1 MTKKSFAEQ
10 KPQSRMTSISDKVTT
25 EQVKKLLA
33 ASQQV
38 VSCKPK
44 SCELRNNDIARQP
57 VMNLSYCKLLTNKLA
72 SCKPVSL

>member
-33 ASQQV
+33 ASQRV

-44 SCELRNNDIARQP
+44 SCELRNNDNARQP
-57 VMNLSYCKLLTNKLA
+57 VMNLSYCNLLTNKLA